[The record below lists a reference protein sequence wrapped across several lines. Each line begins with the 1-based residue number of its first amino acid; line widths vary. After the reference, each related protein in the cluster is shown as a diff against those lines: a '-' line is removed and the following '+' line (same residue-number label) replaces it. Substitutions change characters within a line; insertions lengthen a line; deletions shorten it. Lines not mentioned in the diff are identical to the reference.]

1 MLTAGLS
8 NKALIKR
15 QAAESSGHR
24 PEGIRQPKGVNPTVW
39 LWTSQQAEMTWTAYN
54 ENCMNNLRIPVPQE

>member
-15 QAAESSGHR
+15 QAAESSGHW
-24 PEGIRQPKGVNPTVW
+24 PEGIRQPKGCKPYGLALDESAGRND
-39 LWTSQQAEMTWTAYN
+39 LD
-54 ENCMNNLRIPVPQE
+54 RIQLVLYE